1 MKHYSHK
8 AKSLAKGDMNVEF
21 SEELTP
27 LEAEAHGT
35 LMTAKAGGMI
45 TRRLVEI
52 GEEMLARSE
61 LD

>member
-8 AKSLAKGDMNVEF
+8 SKLQAKDNMNTEF
-21 SEELTP
+21 GEELTP

-45 TRRLVEI
+45 TRKLVEI
-52 GEEMLARSE
+52 GEEMLTRGE
-61 LD
+61 TE